1 MNFLVPNDKIVYA
14 IFRKGELMM
23 YNKISILEEQI
34 SNLRDELDDLI
45 KQEEVK
51 YDIVLDLSRK
61 LDDLIV
67 LYVTTKA
74 KKYLSNGD
82 IVQ

>member
-1 MNFLVPNDKIVYA
+1 LVPNDKIVYA

>member
-61 LDDLIV
+61 LDELIV

>member
-1 MNFLVPNDKIVYA
+1 
-14 IFRKGELMM
+14 M

>member
-1 MNFLVPNDKIVYA
+1 LNFLVPNDKIVYA

-74 KKYLSNGD
+74 KKHLSNGD

>member
-1 MNFLVPNDKIVYA
+1 
-14 IFRKGELMM
+14 MM

>member
-34 SNLRDELDDLI
+34 SNLRDELDDLV

-51 YDIVLDLSRK
+51 YDVVLDLSRK

-67 LYVTTKA
+67 LYVAIKA

>member
-1 MNFLVPNDKIVYA
+1 LNFLVPNDKIVYA

-23 YNKISILEEQI
+23 YNKISTLEEQI

-51 YDIVLDLSRK
+51 YEMILDLSRK

-67 LYVTTKA
+67 LYCTTKS
-74 KKYLSNGD
+74 KKYRTNGD

>member
-1 MNFLVPNDKIVYA
+1 LNFLVPNDKIVYA

>member
-1 MNFLVPNDKIVYA
+1 
-14 IFRKGELMM
+14 M

-74 KKYLSNGD
+74 KKYLSNVD